1 MKINYQ
7 NLKDQ
12 LVTVFI
18 AYGATKQNARLVS
31 EYLVDS
37 DLVGHASHGVARAP
51 LYLERIKKGD
61 LIPDTNIEIKNETH
75 NTAIVDGNWG
85 FGQPA
90 AKLAIETCIDKAKKN
105 NLACVTL
112 KRANHIGR
120 LADYTSKASDL
131 GMIAI
136 ATANLHGTSH
146 VVSPHGG
153 IDRKLPTNPI
163 SFAIPGENKS
173 EPFILDMS
181 SCAISEGKLKLY
193 YNRKQYVDDQ
203 YIIDNQGHSTKDTK
217 NFYENPKGS
226 ILPLGGISSHKGFGL
241 ALAIDLLSGG
251 LSGGGC
257 SNSKY
262 SHHGNA
268 AFFLVIKVDP
278 FINKNEFINNFIDLR
293 EHIKDSRLA
302 DGFDKIYLPGEIER
316 ENKIKNKINGIDIDD
331 VTIEHLRKLAEEKGI
346 RFLI

>member
-1 MKINYQ
+1 
-7 NLKDQ
+7 
-12 LVTVFI
+12 
-18 AYGATKQNARLVS
+18 
-31 EYLVDS
+31 
-37 DLVGHASHGVARAP
+37 
-51 LYLERIKKGD
+51 
-61 LIPDTNIEIKNETH
+61 
-75 NTAIVDGNWG
+75 
-85 FGQPA
+85 
-90 AKLAIETCIDKAKKN
+90 
-105 NLACVTL
+105 
-112 KRANHIGR
+112 
-120 LADYTSKASDL
+120 
-131 GMIAI
+131 
-136 ATANLHGTSH
+136 
-146 VVSPHGG
+146 
-153 IDRKLPTNPI
+153 
-163 SFAIPGENKS
+163 
-173 EPFILDMS
+173 MS
-181 SCAISEGKLKLY
+181 SIKFLRKLKLC

-316 ENKIKNKINGIDIDD
+316 K
-331 VTIEHLRKLAEEKGI
+331 
-346 RFLI
+346 